1 MNTVNDRLQL
11 PQNTLLK
18 IKHLATETHNEDYGS
33 ILAQCVNLAD
43 MLIGHINKGD
53 SIFIE
58 SKNGQ
63 TFELNLPTGF

>member
-1 MNTVNDRLQL
+1 MNNHEKLQL
-11 PQNTLLK
+11 PKATLSK
-18 IKHLATETHNEDYGS
+18 IQHLATETHNEDYAS

-58 SKNGQ
+58 SRNGQ